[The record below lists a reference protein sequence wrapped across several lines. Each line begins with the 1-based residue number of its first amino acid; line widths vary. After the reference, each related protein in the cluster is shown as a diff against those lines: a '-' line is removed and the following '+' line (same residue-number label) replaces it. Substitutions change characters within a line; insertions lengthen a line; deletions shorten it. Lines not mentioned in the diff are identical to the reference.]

1 MWALFTWQTQA
12 KILIIAGFMVAWA
25 LDAVSTYV
33 GVGGAPFWKWASLAV
48 TIVVIALGTVLQWV
62 WRPLWRRFPKIGR
75 KLFPDLN
82 GVWEGHLVSTWKNP
96 ETGESPPPIAT
107 TITINQTLFT
117 TSITLKTGE
126 SRSYSTRC
134 LLERMPDPGVARVW
148 YSYDNQP
155 HAEVLHRSARHEGVA
170 WLEMD
175 LNVPNKLSGQYFTHR
190 KTNGD
195 INVTRKGRRR

>member
-12 KILIIAGFMVAWA
+12 KILTTAGVLVAWA
-25 LDAVSTYV
+25 LDAVSTYF

-48 TIVVIALGTVLQWV
+48 AIVVLILGTVLQMA
-62 WRPLWRRFPKIGR
+62 WRPLWRRYPKFGR
-75 KLFPDLN
+75 NLFPDLN
-82 GVWEGHLVSTWKNP
+82 GVWQGHLVSTWKNP
-96 ETGESPPPIAT
+96 ETGESPPPIPT

-126 SRSYSTRC
+126 SKSYSTRC
-134 LLERMPDPGVARVW
+134 LLERTPDPGIARVW

-155 HAEVLHRSARHEGVA
+155 NAEVSHRSARHEGVA

-175 LNVPNKLSGQYFTHR
+175 LAVSNKLSGQYFTHR
-190 KTNGD
+190 KTTGD
-195 INVTRKGRRR
+195 ISVTKTSHRR